1 MDYERQRI
9 AIADYCGWNGVKIYF
24 DSNKWWGRNPKS
36 KYSDLVP
43 DYPNDL
49 NAMHDAEKSLTEKQW
64 KKYPVWLAKVIAGTQ
79 NKSRANGTR
88 VYVPQSCLL
97 AANAPQK
104 AEAFL
109 RTIGKW
115 EE

>member
-1 MDYERQRI
+1 MKPDKQRTEI
-9 AIADYCGWNGVKIYF
+9 AKACGWTVEQNNHWHSPLGNDKAFWYE
-24 DSNKWWGRNPKS
+24 NELPN
-36 KYSDLVP
+36 YL
-43 DYPNDL
+43 NDL

-88 VYVPQSCLL
+88 IYVPQSCLL

-109 RTIGKW
+109 RTIVKW